1 MQQETYKNYRID
13 HVYDC
18 SEGYEEI
25 NHFTIWTPND
35 LDLVGEEFS
44 TLEDAKTWIDD
55 NGKPTIKKSDIKYS
69 VEGDFYFIEDD
80 NSEINVFKNYDQFV
94 DFLISFADENDYFY
108 VDDITKADFQ
118 NLQSPLDKKVRK
130 LILRECNALH
140 HFGDCCVGGHEDGL
154 TDQELIDDYLW
165 VLKDPYTFRISEGQ

>member
-69 VEGDFYFIEDD
+69 VEGDFILLKMITQKLT
-80 NSEINVFKNYDQFV
+80 SLKIMINL
-94 DFLISFADENDYFY
+94 LIF
-108 VDDITKADFQ
+108 
-118 NLQSPLDKKVRK
+118 
-130 LILRECNALH
+130 
-140 HFGDCCVGGHEDGL
+140 
-154 TDQELIDDYLW
+154 
-165 VLKDPYTFRISEGQ
+165 

>member
-35 LDLVGEEFS
+35 LDCVAEEFA
-44 TLEDAKTWIDD
+44 TIENAKTWIDD

-80 NSEINVFKNYDQFV
+80 NSEINVFKNYNSLV
-94 DFLISFADENDYFY
+94 DFLISFADENDYFS
-108 VDDITKADFQ
+108 
-118 NLQSPLDKKVRK
+118 SPPPGVFD
-130 LILRECNALH
+130 
-140 HFGDCCVGGHEDGL
+140 
-154 TDQELIDDYLW
+154 
-165 VLKDPYTFRISEGQ
+165 SEGSPNVGVTFTNITTTGMKVITSAPFTGEIRYLCSVQG